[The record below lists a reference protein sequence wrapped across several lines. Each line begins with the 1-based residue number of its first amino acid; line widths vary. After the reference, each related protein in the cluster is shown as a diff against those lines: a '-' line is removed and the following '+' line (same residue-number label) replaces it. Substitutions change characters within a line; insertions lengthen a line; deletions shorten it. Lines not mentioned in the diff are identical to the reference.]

1 MKKYRILII
10 VAVLTIFSLLYLVYS
25 NYMSSKIEIT
35 FYNATPKDLF
45 SDEYIVDEVPVFTQ
59 NDIKYFDWEQQTIM
73 LKNDNDL
80 NLKAFLIGEHN
91 NQTLSSFATTQRD
104 KFIVYVEDEFV
115 YSGYYSQAMISSF
128 YAHGVTMKDIDGG
141 VSIENIGLD
150 SEFSDERL
158 NDKLYKALKSNN
170 LLSK

>member
-1 MKKYRILII
+1 MKKHNILIT
-10 VAVLTIFSLLYLVYS
+10 VAGLIIFLSLYLISS
-25 NYMSSKIEIT
+25 NYMSSKVEIT
-35 FYNATPKDLF
+35 FFNATPKDLY
-45 SDEYIVDEVPVFTQ
+45 SDEYIVDEIPVFTQ
-59 NDIKYFDWEQQTIM
+59 NDIEYFDWEQQIIM
-73 LKNDNDL
+73 LKKDNDL

-104 KFIVYVEDEFV
+104 KFYIYVEDEFV